1 MKGIGSP
8 VGDITERT
16 PQQLMTMQDFAIGII
31 KAKVDEALRLE
42 RCELTSYVS
51 QYFPEYSEQPE
62 LFFKEKPLQAYDFHM
77 SLQVAHHDMKDILRQ
92 LDPQIKAWAILEA
105 MYQHQNRQWENQLHV
120 AREAHNRALDLS
132 AQNIATLE
140 LVLKERKQEYEDR
153 INEWKERKQEY
164 EERINEWKQRKQE
177 YEDRIKEWKE
187 HKVGWDDQRKILVA
201 DSLRIRGLLTSRGI
215 FERYIQLVS
224 HENGLRNTPVTNT
237 CREFDT
243 LFPINDGKFR
253 LFDSNAIVYDDSNTH
268 LPQAPNHFLRYSP
281 MHCKST
287 QRDNLLP
294 STPLLCTRH

>member
-1 MKGIGSP
+1 MLCCRYIQNTYPSHNPFIDGATENHEAIVGSTGLTITGRLVTQNNAIHFFYEETSCVMKGTGSP

-31 KAKVDEALRLE
+31 KAKIDEALRLE

-77 SLQVAHHDMKDILRQ
+77 SLQVAHHNMKDILRQ

-164 EERINEWKQRKQE
+164 EDRINEWKQWKQE

-187 HKVGWDDQRKILVA
+187 HKGPSVDISTTLDAVDTEVIKALCQGM
-201 DSLRIRGLLTSRGI
+201 GL
-215 FERYIQLVS
+215 
-224 HENGLRNTPVTNT
+224 
-237 CREFDT
+237 
-243 LFPINDGKFR
+243 IN
-253 LFDSNAIVYDDSNTH
+253 
-268 LPQAPNHFLRYSP
+268 
-281 MHCKST
+281 
-287 QRDNLLP
+287 
-294 STPLLCTRH
+294 